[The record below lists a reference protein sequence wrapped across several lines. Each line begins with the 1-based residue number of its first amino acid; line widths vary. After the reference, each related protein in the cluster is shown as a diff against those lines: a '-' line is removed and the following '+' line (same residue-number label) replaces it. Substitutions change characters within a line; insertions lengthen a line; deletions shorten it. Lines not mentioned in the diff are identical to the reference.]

1 MKYLCLLLLSLIVS
15 CSCSV
20 KETDKIPESRPVI
33 ALTHSIQIDI
43 FKEWSDKK
51 SKEWSIKLGIR
62 EPKAITLV
70 YGMPDITSFDEVTQV
85 INYIAGKYII
95 EDEVIMIWVIK
106 PNLTELTLSELK
118 EVFRHEY
125 IHHLFKVTGV
135 PQPIGEHN
143 EEFERLAKE
152 LQLE

>member
-1 MKYLCLLLLSLIVS
+1 MKLICLLLMLMITS
-15 CSCSV
+15 CACSDRQNV
-20 KETDKIPESRPVI
+20 PESRPVI
-33 ALTHSIQIDI
+33 TLSTGMQIDI

-51 SKEWSIKLGIR
+51 SKEWSVKLGIR

-70 YGMPDITSFDEVTQV
+70 YGMPAITAFNQDTGEIQ
-85 INYIAGKYII
+85 YIAGQYVIQD
-95 EDEVIMIWVIK
+95 EDIKIWVIK
-106 PNLTELTLSELK
+106 PSLVELTLAELK

-125 IHHLFKVTGV
+125 IHHLFKVTEV

>member
-1 MKYLCLLLLSLIVS
+1 MKLICLLLMLMITS
-15 CSCSV
+15 CACSDRQNV
-20 KETDKIPESRPVI
+20 PESRPVI
-33 ALTHSIQIDI
+33 TLSTGMQIDI